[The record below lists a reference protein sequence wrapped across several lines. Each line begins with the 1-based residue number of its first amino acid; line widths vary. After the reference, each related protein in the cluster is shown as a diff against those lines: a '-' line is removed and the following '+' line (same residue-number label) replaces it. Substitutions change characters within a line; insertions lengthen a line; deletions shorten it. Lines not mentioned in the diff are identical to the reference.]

1 MSSNKKTRYIPII
14 IAVSMVAG
22 VFIGTFYANRFSEE
36 RRGLGIITPTSNKLN
51 GLLRIIN
58 DQYVDTVDM
67 GELIED
73 AMPQILGE
81 LDPHSSYIRFQQRS

>member
-36 RRGLGIITPTSNKLN
+36 RRGL
-51 GLLRIIN
+51 
-58 DQYVDTVDM
+58 
-67 GELIED
+67 
-73 AMPQILGE
+73 
-81 LDPHSSYIRFQQRS
+81 